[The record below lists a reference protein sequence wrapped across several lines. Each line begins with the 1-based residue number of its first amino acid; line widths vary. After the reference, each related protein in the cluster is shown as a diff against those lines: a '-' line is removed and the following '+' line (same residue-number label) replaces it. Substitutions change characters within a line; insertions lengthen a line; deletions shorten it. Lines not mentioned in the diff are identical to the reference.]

1 MSFISTEQA
10 RKNLQREIKTYDI
23 ETVKAEARKVWNE
36 ALGRIELTGG
46 CDRDKTVF
54 YTSMYRY
61 YERQIC
67 MSEDGQYYSASDGKV
82 HKDNGSPYYT
92 DDWVWDTYRAAH
104 PLRVLLEAEKERD
117 IIRSF
122 VTMAQ
127 QTDSLWLPTFPER
140 EHWRLAPHELQP
152 HRGCGGR
159 RSEQGHHRFRC
170 EYGIPR
176 RP

>member
-1 MSFISTEQA
+1 M
-10 RKNLQREIKTYDI
+10 
-23 ETVKAEARKVWNE
+23 KAEARKVWNE

-67 MSEDGQYYSASDGKV
+67 MSEDGLYYSASDGKV

-127 QTDSLWLPTFPER
+127 QTDSLWLPTFPESTGDSR
-140 EHWRLAPHELQP
+140 RM
-152 HRGCGGR
+152 GGR